1 MDAEPELGPV
11 AGAARLRR
19 IVVVVVLAALFGYL
33 AWVLR
38 RRGATEDDG
47 RSVTLC
53 AVLYQRARSAAD
65 TAMVD
70 GQRPMISGEDAPAPR
85 SCGELRSAGRL

>member
-11 AGAARLRR
+11 AATDRLRR
-19 IVVVVVLAALFGYL
+19 VVVVVVLAAVFAYL

-38 RRGATEDDG
+38 HRGAAEDDG
-47 RSVTLC
+47 RAATLC
-53 AVLYQRARSAAD
+53 TVLYQRARSAAD

-85 SCGELRSAGRL
+85 SCAELRGAGRP